1 MMVQTRLNDA
11 LPRIVEKIHVFARIF
26 GRSFRSTYRLR
37 FPSSKDRFVI
47 SRRDLLKMLAAVG
60 LGSTALSSYAV
71 AESFGE
77 RITSY
82 ALTPPRW
89 TPGLRLRLAV
99 LADLHVCEPWMSVD
113 RIAAIVEQTNSLQ
126 PDAILL
132 LGDYVVGHSLGR
144 LSTPV
149 SAGAWATALERL
161 KAPLGVHAVLG
172 NHDWWEQRE
181 VQARRAG
188 PTRAGLALQAVG
200 IPVYENQAIRL
211 QKDGKPFWLAGLGD
225 QWAFW
230 SRSGEDDELAVKNSY
245 RYQGVDDLPRT
256 LAQVTD
262 DAPVILM
269 AHEPDIF
276 PEVPDRVSLTVSGH
290 THGGQVRIFGFSP
303 VVPSRFGRRY
313 VYGHKIEQGR
323 NLIVSGGLGC
333 STLPVRLGS
342 PPEIVMIELGGG
354 GEA

>member
-1 MMVQTRLNDA
+1 LTFLPFIFTRTFVVQPID
-11 LPRIVEKIHVFARIF
+11 F
-26 GRSFRSTYRLR
+26 LR
-37 FPSSKDRFVI
+37 RSSKDRFVI
-47 SRRDLLKMLAAVG
+47 SRRDLLKMFAALG

-82 ALTPPRW
+82 RLTPPGW
-89 TPGLRLRLAV
+89 TPDLQVRLAV

-113 RIAAIVEQTNSLQ
+113 RVAAIVEQTNSLG

-132 LGDYVVGHSLGR
+132 LGDYVVGRKLGR
-144 LSTPV
+144 LSNDV
-149 SAGAWATALERL
+149 SAGAWATELAKL

-172 NHDWWEQRE
+172 NHDWWDQLE
-181 VQARRAG
+181 VQQRRSG
-188 PTRAGLALQAVG
+188 PTRAGLALEAVG

-230 SRSGEDDELAVKNSY
+230 LRAGDDDELQTRNGF
-245 RYQGVDDLPRT
+245 RYHGVDDLPRT

-276 PEVPDRVSLTVSGH
+276 PRVPERVSLTIAGH
-290 THGGQVRIFGFSP
+290 THGGQVRIFGFAP
-303 VVPSRFGRRY
+303 IVPSRFGSRY
-313 VYGHKIEQGR
+313 VYGHKVEGGR
-323 NLIVSGGLGC
+323 NLIISGGLGC

-342 PPEIVMIELGGG
+342 PPEIVMIELGSGG
-354 GEA
+354 QA

>member
-1 MMVQTRLNDA
+1 
-11 LPRIVEKIHVFARIF
+11 
-26 GRSFRSTYRLR
+26 
-37 FPSSKDRFVI
+37 VI

-60 LGSTALSSYAV
+60 LGSTALSSYAI

-77 RITSY
+77 RVTSY
-82 ALTPPRW
+82 VLTPPRW
-89 TPGLRLRLAV
+89 TPGLKLRLVV
-99 LADLHVCEPWMSVD
+99 LADLHVCAPWMSVD
-113 RIAAIVEQTNSLQ
+113 RVTSIVEQTNSLK
-126 PDAILL
+126 PDVILL
-132 LGDYVVGHSLGR
+132 LGDYVVGRNLRR
-144 LSTPV
+144 LSTSII

-172 NHDWWEQRE
+172 NHDWWDDVSAQK
-181 VQARRAG
+181 RRAG

-200 IPVYENQAIRL
+200 IPVYENQVIRL

-225 QWAFW
+225 QWAFH
-230 SRSGEDDELAVKNSY
+230 SRGGDGDELSSSSGF
-245 RYQGVDDLPRT
+245 RYKGVDDLPRT

-276 PEVPDRVSLTVSGH
+276 PKVPERVSLTVSGH

-303 VVPSRFGRRY
+303 IVPSRFGRRY
-313 VYGHKIEQGR
+313 VYGHKIEEGR

-342 PPEIVMIELGGG
+342 PPEIVVVELGGG